1 MVDPPAEGAD
11 KPAWRRW
18 ARRRRAGL
26 DFGRIGVGV
35 RQGLTA
41 SGELAGTVLLY
52 APLPDEIDLLPLIE
66 EHPSCRF
73 VTTRTPDQGG
83 LTVHSISEGMEQ
95 HRLGYRQPVAGAE
108 EISPVSVDVFLL
120 PGLAFDRHGARLG
133 RGGGYFDELLSA
145 ARPDASRIGTTPEAL
160 VVDRLPVAD
169 HDRAMTHLATENGVA
184 TVRDRYPESTR
195 QFLAKAEERG
205 LMARPVVF
213 PAGTRT
219 AVEAAAAVGCEPA
232 AIVKSLVFVLGEE
245 PVVVLISGDRR
256 VDAKKLSV
264 VGQGRPARRA
274 SLEEVR
280 TATGYAAGGTPPLGH
295 STQVRILADVGL
307 QRYREV
313 WAAAG
318 TPTTV
323 FPADPARLVEA
334 AGAEWVDVAEGG

>member
-1 MVDPPAEGAD
+1 M
-11 KPAWRRW
+11 
-18 ARRRRAGL
+18 
-26 DFGRIGVGV
+26 GV
-35 RQGLTA
+35 RQGLAA
-41 SGELAGTVLLY
+41 SGELAGTVVLY

-73 VTTRTPDQGG
+73 VMTRTPDRGG

-108 EISPVSVDVFLL
+108 EIPPVSVDVFLL

-160 VVDRLPVAD
+160 VVDRLPVTD
-169 HDRAMTHLATENGVA
+169 RDRAMTHLATENGVA
-184 TVRDRYPESTR
+184 IVRDRYSESTR
-195 QFLAKAEERG
+195 RFLAKAEERG
-205 LMARPVVF
+205 LVARPVVF

-256 VDAKKLSV
+256 VDAEKLSA

-295 STQVRILADVGL
+295 SSHVRILADVSL

-323 FPADPARLVEA
+323 FPADLARLVEA